1 MAITFDEEK
10 LVWNVFVEDIN
21 ARKIKIHNI
30 FDHYRFMEDLVN
42 IKKKYGE
49 DFTKFSEE
57 VRKSLKYYYWSKC
70 EWEVVV
76 TSWPPYVDGKE
87 VKRLTEEVTEHT
99 KKYGRFIIRT
109 DVNLDT
115 KTKIDVYDQVMMN
128 WDVFIRYLW
137 IKRELIKKVK

>member
-1 MAITFDEEK
+1 MAITFVEEK

-21 ARKIKIHNI
+21 ARKIEIHNI
-30 FDHYRFMEDLVN
+30 FEHYRFMEDLVN

-57 VRKSLKYYYWSKC
+57 VRKSLMYFYWSKC

-76 TSWPPYVDGKE
+76 TSWPPYINEKE
-87 VKRLTEEVTEHT
+87 FIRLNLERNERIS
-99 KKYGRFIIRT
+99 KYGRFIRT
-109 DVNLDT
+109 DANIET
-115 KTKIDVYDQVMMN
+115 SKKIDVYDQVMIN

-137 IKRELIKKVK
+137 IKRELIKKAK

>member
-21 ARKIKIHNI
+21 ARKIEIHNI

-70 EWEVVV
+70 EWEVVI
-76 TSWPPYVDGKE
+76 TSWPPYINEKE
-87 VKRLTEEVTEHT
+87 FIRLNLERNERIS
-99 KKYGRFIIRT
+99 KYGQFIRT
-109 DVNLDT
+109 DANIET
-115 KTKIDVYDQVMMN
+115 SKKIDVYDQVMMN

-137 IKRELIKKVK
+137 IKRELIKKPK